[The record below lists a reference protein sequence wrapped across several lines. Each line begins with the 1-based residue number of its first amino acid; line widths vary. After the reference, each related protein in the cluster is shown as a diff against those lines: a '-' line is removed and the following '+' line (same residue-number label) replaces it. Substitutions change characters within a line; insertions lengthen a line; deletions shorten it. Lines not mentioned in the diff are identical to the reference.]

1 MCNIFPLILIVALC
15 GVQSVWSVRVRVCY
29 ASGVCGVDDVDG
41 RYTA

>member
-1 MCNIFPLILIVALC
+1 MCNIFPHLNSGVC